1 MMDNRSILRCADMG
15 QKLELNLSDR
25 SPNMSSVDVSKCSTV
40 FEDGWYEIDFLC
52 GSYSPQE
59 VETVTVYV
67 NGTQFGFLKLDKG
80 SKQLKGAVIFQRE
93 QDVSGKSSGQPFLLQ
108 YDLVIISFEVAFLDG
123 TVKELFTDFLLCISK
138 SQEDVDNI
146 NQMLE
151 AITAFDDSQIGE
163 WLFCGANKNAAT
175 GLHEGKWHHY
185 AYRSLGSYIQLLES
199 IIVCYRSN
207 YTYFRSM
214 GKHTIRKNA
223 ILQSYRNVKAVTLNS
238 FLWLMQNSD
247 QMSEVS
253 ASSGIQHQGKTYLP
267 LKIKTEINQKSWDV
281 YENQIVVCFL
291 YTVLTNAKLIHN
303 EFDKDVLNEERIL
316 SRINGSIP
324 REYRAPILTIKSLQ
338 ISFCRILL
346 NKLISTIETLQNLYK
361 QYESLFDVK
370 ISLLTSLPRKTK
382 TFQEIKPYTQVF
394 AVILRWFSYGEFSLE
409 KDRLILQV
417 KTLDKLFEYFCL
429 IELLK
434 LFAERGY
441 QKAAI
446 DQPAY
451 KFEYSVSDGFY
462 QNERDVANTYL
473 LCKDDIELTVYYQP
487 VISATQFQNNM
498 ALYRTTK
505 PKVGHPDYYT
515 PDFVLKF
522 VAASGEEDYVI
533 LDSKF
538 SSRSNIR
545 KYHLPK
551 VMNKYSHQVA
561 VAKPQGVPQM
571 VWILQG
577 RVGSGEN
584 PIWKYHNSLL
594 ATHYNPRPSFGVV
607 SINTVNNI
615 SQRFWNELKVNI
627 PWIK

>member
-1 MMDNRSILRCADMG
+1 M
-15 QKLELNLSDR
+15 
-25 SPNMSSVDVSKCSTV
+25 
-40 FEDGWYEIDFLC
+40 
-52 GSYSPQE
+52 
-59 VETVTVYV
+59 
-67 NGTQFGFLKLDKG
+67 
-80 SKQLKGAVIFQRE
+80 
-93 QDVSGKSSGQPFLLQ
+93 
-108 YDLVIISFEVAFLDG
+108 
-123 TVKELFTDFLLCISK
+123 
-138 SQEDVDNI
+138 
-146 NQMLE
+146 
-151 AITAFDDSQIGE
+151 
-163 WLFCGANKNAAT
+163 
-175 GLHEGKWHHY
+175 
-185 AYRSLGSYIQLLES
+185 
-199 IIVCYRSN
+199 
-207 YTYFRSM
+207 
-214 GKHTIRKNA
+214 
-223 ILQSYRNVKAVTLNS
+223 
-238 FLWLMQNSD
+238 
-247 QMSEVS
+247 
-253 ASSGIQHQGKTYLP
+253 
-267 LKIKTEINQKSWDV
+267 
-281 YENQIVVCFL
+281 
-291 YTVLTNAKLIHN
+291 
-303 EFDKDVLNEERIL
+303 
-316 SRINGSIP
+316 
-324 REYRAPILTIKSLQ
+324 
-338 ISFCRILL
+338 
-346 NKLISTIETLQNLYK
+346 
-361 QYESLFDVK
+361 
-370 ISLLTSLPRKTK
+370 
-382 TFQEIKPYTQVF
+382 
-394 AVILRWFSYGEFSLE
+394 
-409 KDRLILQV
+409 
-417 KTLDKLFEYFCL
+417 
-429 IELLK
+429 K

-441 QKAAI
+441 QKAAK

-594 ATHYNPRPSFGVV
+594 AMRYNPRPSFGVV